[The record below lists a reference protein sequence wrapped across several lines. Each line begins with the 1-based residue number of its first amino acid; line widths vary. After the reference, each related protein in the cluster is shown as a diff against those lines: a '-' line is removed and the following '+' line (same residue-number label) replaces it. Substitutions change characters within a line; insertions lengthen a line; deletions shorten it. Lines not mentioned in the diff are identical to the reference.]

1 MKKVLVPVDFSKDS
15 INAFEKALYLANKSK
30 SDLRI
35 IHVRKSKDYDQPFV
49 LKGTEQNYGKTVIDF
64 CDKIIEDYKDQ
75 YKGGGK
81 FDYVIE
87 HGKIFH
93 AISAQATRDK
103 TDLIV
108 MGTHGVSGFEEFWV
122 GSNSYK
128 VVCKAP
134 CPVLTVRHGFARKS
148 IKKVML
154 PIDAHKETR
163 QKVPFMV
170 DMANFLDAEVH
181 IVDVRSTNRTDIK
194 SRLTRYADQAEKFF
208 FERGLKTIRSSE
220 HGSSIVDI
228 AIAYAVGNQID
239 IISIVTNQKGTP
251 VSLGISTNAQQ
262 MVNHCPIPVLS
273 IQPKF

>member
-1 MKKVLVPVDFSKDS
+1 MKKILVPVDFSKDS
-15 INAFEKALYLANKSK
+15 MNAFEKALFIANKSK
-30 SDLRI
+30 TDIRV

-49 LKGTEQNYGKTVIDF
+49 LEGTESNYGKTVVDF

-75 YKGGGK
+75 YEGGGK

-103 TDLIV
+103 TDMIV
-108 MGTHGVSGFEEFWV
+108 MGTHGVSGFEEFWL

-134 CPVLTVRHGFARKS
+134 CPVLTVRHGFTKRS
-148 IKKVML
+148 IRKVML
-154 PIDAHKETR
+154 PIDAHRETR
-163 QKVPFMV
+163 HKISFT
-170 DMANFLDAEVH
+170 AELASYLNAEVH
-181 IVDVRSTNRTDIK
+181 VVDVRSTNRTDIK
-194 SRLTRYADQAEKFF
+194 SRLRRYADQAEEYFY
-208 FERGLKTIRSSE
+208 ERGMKTIRTSE
-220 HGSSIVDI
+220 YGSSIVDV

-239 IISIVTNQKGTP
+239 LISIVTNQKGTP
-251 VSLGISTNAQQ
+251 VSLGISSNAQQ
-262 MVNHCPIPVLS
+262 MVNHCPVPILS